1 MSALII
7 LRSRSESHFARST
20 FHMEAS
26 IYPGLP
32 DDRRLKEFSYKN
44 DPGHI
49 RGQHM
54 NQQ

>member
-7 LRSRSESHFARST
+7 LRSRRESHFARST

-32 DDRRLKEFSYKN
+32 DDRPLKEFSYKN

-49 RGQHM
+49 RS
-54 NQQ
+54 